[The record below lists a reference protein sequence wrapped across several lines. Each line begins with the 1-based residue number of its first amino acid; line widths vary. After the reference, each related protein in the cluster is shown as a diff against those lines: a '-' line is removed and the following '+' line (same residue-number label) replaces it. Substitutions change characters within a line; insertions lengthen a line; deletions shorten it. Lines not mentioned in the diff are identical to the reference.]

1 MKTRFLVALVFGVVL
16 RASGSYAQEF
26 NYSSI
31 DVPCSSAAPTNC
43 PNGLA
48 RQTIAES
55 INPAGEIVGAFID
68 GVGVQ
73 HGFLLSRGQFTI
85 IDVPGELVGATGS
98 LSTNAT
104 GINPAGDIVG
114 SFVAP
119 VNTSVPPQDPAY
131 ARGPARQPA
140 SRVFCIVGADSRS
153 CCFLAIPEPFRLTF
167 HRMATSMAACT
178 ISISACRCTAPCGA
192 ALVGRR

>member
-1 MKTRFLVALVFGVVL
+1 MKTRFLVALVFGFVL
-16 RASGSYAQEF
+16 RASGSYAQQF

-31 DVPCSSAAPTNC
+31 DVPCSSAPPTSC
-43 PNGLA
+43 LNGLA

-73 HGFLLSRGQFTI
+73 HGFLLRRGHFTQ

-104 GINPAGDIVG
+104 GINP
-114 SFVAP
+114 
-119 VNTSVPPQDPAY
+119 
-131 ARGPARQPA
+131 
-140 SRVFCIVGADSRS
+140 
-153 CCFLAIPEPFRLTF
+153 
-167 HRMATSMAACT
+167 
-178 ISISACRCTAPCGA
+178 
-192 ALVGRR
+192 